1 MESMWE
7 SEGPLRLGG
16 QLGGWGLI
24 GCITIVMRLS
34 SIMLLGCQGLR
45 SLGRE
50 GEGAQ
55 GLGELISLNYANYC
69 TLQDIVYSNVS
80 YRGM

>member
-1 MESMWE
+1 MQKFTKLVKRCEKVESMWE

-34 SIMLLGCQGLR
+34 SIMLLGCRGLR

-55 GLGELISLNYANYC
+55 GRAGPW
-69 TLQDIVYSNVS
+69 
-80 YRGM
+80 